1 MQKRTKKIV
10 NIALNIVIGIVCV
23 IILLLAVS
31 TINNKDRG
39 YNSIFG
45 HSLYAVKSDS
55 MKGDNKDS
63 FNKGALVIGKVLKT
77 DEQKKEL
84 EVGNVITFWAK
95 DTETGTNYLNT
106 HRIIEVREGGLDY
119 ITKGDNTLS
128 EDPVVNIGKIV
139 SVYKF
144 HLGGIGNI
152 IIFVQSITG
161 FLVVVVIPSLLIVVY
176 ALYNLFR
183 AYSGY
188 NKAKLAAEMEAKLL
202 QERTRD
208 QAKHDANKLAQ
219 EEAKKAAEQA
229 QAEKEAQL
237 RAELEAKIK
246 AEMEAEQA
254 EKAKEAAKP
263 APKAKTEPA
272 SKPAAAKTT
281 ASKPAAPKKPAAA
294 KTTASKPAAPKKP
307 AAAKTTASK
316 PAAPKKPAAAKTAP
330 AGKTTAK
337 KKQSAPK
344 AATKEKA
351 DE

>member
-45 HSLYAVKSDS
+45 YSLYAVKSDS

-152 IIFVQSITG
+152 ILFVQSITG

-272 SKPAAAKTT
+272 SKPAAPKKPAAKTA
-281 ASKPAAPKKPAAA
+281 ASKPATPKKPAA
-294 KTTASKPAAPKKP
+294 KTTASKPA
-307 AAAKTTASK
+307 T
-316 PAAPKKPAAAKTAP
+316 PKKPAAAKTAP
-330 AGKTTAK
+330 ASKTTAK